1 MDEKKAGFRAGEM
14 DPYRDFRDLSFFV
27 MLVLPLVV
35 VVTQALSKGW
45 QCYVQAV
52 TDEYTLKALKLT
64 IGATAAA
71 VVCNTIFGLCAAWAM
86 TRFHFRG
93 KSSLPL

>member
-1 MDEKKAGFRAGEM
+1 M
-14 DPYRDFRDLSFFV
+14 DPYRDFLIFLFV

-52 TDEYTLKALKLT
+52 TDAD
-64 IGATAAA
+64 
-71 VVCNTIFGLCAAWAM
+71 
-86 TRFHFRG
+86 H
-93 KSSLPL
+93 